1 MIKTFEIRAFDHHI
15 IINDNGRTLLIDT
28 GSQSTLFDGEEFEFL
43 GKHVS
48 KGILNLSPDIIGEL
62 LGTHIDALVGCD
74 ILKHFSL
81 LIDSSQSS
89 ITFSDEELSLP
100 DGESFPLSSKLGL
113 PCMSLRLKGLDGNYF
128 LDSGAKISYVKRN
141 FVDGLTPEGQE
152 DDFYTGFGHFETP
165 VYRIPTNVGGHEF
178 PVSYGTLPQILELS
192 LLNLTG
198 ATGIIGHD
206 LFQHFAVLLDLKNK
220 TVQLRVLPICQNML
234 ECQNYAKMSES
245 DILA

>member
-1 MIKTFEIRAFDHHI
+1 MIKTFETKAFDHHF

-28 GSQSTLFDGEEFEFL
+28 GSPSTLFDGDAFEFL
-43 GKHVS
+43 GKRVS
-48 KGILNLSPDIIGEL
+48 KGILSFPPDIISEM

-74 ILKHFSL
+74 ILKHFSV

-89 ITFSDEELSLP
+89 ITFSDEELSMT
-100 DGESFPLSSKLGL
+100 DGESIPLSSKWGL
-113 PCMSLRLKGLDGNYF
+113 PCVSLRLNGRDGNYF

-152 DDFYTGFGHFETP
+152 GDFYPGFGHFETP
-165 VYRIPTNVGGHEF
+165 VYRIPTSVGGHEF
-178 PVSYGTLPQILELS
+178 PVSFGTLPHKLELP

-206 LFQHFAVLLDLKNK
+206 LFQHFAILLDLRNK
-220 TVQLRVLPICQNML
+220 TCQLRSLT
-234 ECQNYAKMSES
+234 K
-245 DILA
+245 

>member
-28 GSQSTLFDGEEFEFL
+28 GSPSTLFDGDEFEFL
-43 GKHVS
+43 GKCAH
-48 KGILNLSPDIIGEL
+48 KGILSFPPDIISEM

-74 ILKHFSL
+74 ILKHFSV
-81 LIDSSQSS
+81 LIDCGESS
-89 ITFSDEELSLP
+89 ITFSDEELSMT

-113 PCMSLRLKGLDGNYF
+113 PCVSLNLNGLDGNYF

-152 DDFYTGFGHFETP
+152 GDFYPGYGHFETP
-165 VYRIPTNVGGHEF
+165 VYRIPTSIEGHEF

-206 LFQHFAVLLDLKNK
+206 LFQHFAVLLDLRNK
-220 TVQLRVLPICQNML
+220 TVQLRVLPKCQNTS
-234 ECQNYAKMSES
+234 EYQNHAKMSEF
-245 DILA
+245 